1 MAGTLE
7 SLEIEVK
14 HNSSKASDSIYEVTE
29 SIRQLGK
36 VLGDV
41 LPQVKSFAGSMKDI
55 GKVKSSSG
63 WGEKQQSKLETP
75 DVSGMQSL
83 LDSLDGSDVDRV
95 SQVLSTMYGDLENLV
110 HVFGDIGRAAREGF
124 SILGSVITPVVN
136 AIKTATSAV
145 IRFAG
150 SLARIAA
157 NGVKTAIKGVASSVN
172 GLREKLN
179 KSAPALSNF
188 LSSLKRIAFYR
199 FIRTIIKSIT
209 EAFKEGLKNAYEFSE
224 GIAGESHRFAVAMD
238 SMKTASSS
246 MKNQLGAAFIGLL
259 TAIAPIINTIIS
271 LITKLANAISQIF
284 AAFTGGTYLKAAEVP
299 QKWGEAAG
307 GAAKAAKEWKN
318 QLMGFDEINK
328 LEAPSDG
335 GGGGSGGV
343 DPMSMFEDS
352 PINEKIKAFVDDFKA
367 AISAGDWQGA
377 GELLGNKIN
386 ELLPTKEQWEEWG
399 SKLGYGLNGAI
410 QTFYYMLKTIDFTA
424 IGQGI
429 ASFINGALEEID
441 FEILGRTLVRKV
453 TAALDF
459 LLGFLGTLDWGLI
472 GNSIFNFLIGALSEA
487 NEWLAS
493 KDWEQIGINLFNK
506 FKELI
511 ESINFEE
518 LARAFFT
525 FLGLAFGAIVQILDE
540 FFESAW
546 QSIKD
551 YFKGKM
557 EETGGDAWEGFKKG
571 ISDAIKDV
579 SSWVQTNMIDP
590 FVKAVKTSLG
600 IHSPSTVFEA
610 IGKDVVAGFKS
621 GFDQKWKEFRST
633 VDGMIN
639 TFVTFVRNAVSQIGE
654 MLNGIG
660 SGIGGRLSGFLGG
673 IGLPKFASGG
683 FPEDGLFFAN
693 HGEMVGQFSNGK
705 TAVANNQEIV
715 EGIKQGV
722 IEAMLTVGSSQGGGK
737 QTEFVFNLNG
747 REFAR
752 AIYNDQNAVQREH
765 GVSYL
770 ASS

>member
-1 MAGTLE
+1 MADTLE

-14 HNSSKASDSIYEVTE
+14 HSSANAANDIYEVTE

-55 GKVKSSSG
+55 GKAKSSSG

-83 LDSLDGSDVDRV
+83 LDSLDGSDVDRA
-95 SQVLSTMYGDLENLV
+95 SQVLATMYGDLENLV

-150 SLARIAA
+150 SLARITA
-157 NGVKTAIKGVASSVN
+157 NGVKTAIKGIASSVN

-199 FIRTIIKSIT
+199 FIRAVIKSIT
-209 EAFKEGLKNAYEFSE
+209 EAFKEGLKNAYEFSK

-271 LITKLANAISQIF
+271 LVTRLANAISQIF
-284 AAFTGGTYLKAAEVP
+284 AAFTGSTYLKAAEVP
-299 QKWGEAAG
+299 QQWGEAAG

-328 LEAPSDG
+328 LEAPGDTG
-335 GGGGSGGV
+335 GGGGGGV
-343 DPMSMFEDS
+343 SPMSMFEDAQ
-352 PINEKIKAFVDDFKA
+352 INEKIKEFVENLKA
-367 AISAGDWQGA
+367 AIAAGDWQGA
-377 GELLGNKIN
+377 GELIGNKIN
-386 ELLPTKEQWEEWG
+386 ELLPTPEQWKAWG
-399 SKLGYGLNGAI
+399 AKLGYGLNGAI
-410 QTFYYMLKTIDFTA
+410 QTLYYTLKTIDFTA

-429 ASFINGALEEID
+429 ANFLNGALEEID
-441 FEILGRTLVRKV
+441 FTVLGRLLVRKI
-453 TAALDF
+453 TLALDF
-459 LLGFLGTLDWGLI
+459 LLGFLGTLDWGLV
-472 GNSIFNFLIGALSEA
+472 GKSIFDFLMGALSEA

-511 ESINFEE
+511 ENINFEE

-546 QSIKD
+546 QSVKD
-551 YFKGKM
+551 YFNQKM
-557 EETGGDAWEGFKKG
+557 EEAGGDAWEGFKKG
-571 ISDAIKDV
+571 IVDAIKGIG
-579 SSWVQTNMIDP
+579 SWAKANMVDP
-590 FVKAVKTSLG
+590 FLEAVKRPLG
-600 IHSPSTVFEA
+600 IASPSTVFEE
-610 IGKDVVAGFKS
+610 IGRNVVEGLKQGFTDSWS
-621 GFDQKWKEFRST
+621 GFRTT
-633 VDGMIN
+633 VDTMIN
-639 TFVTFVRNAVSQIGE
+639 NFVSFVQNAVSS
-654 MLNGIG
+654 IG
-660 SGIGGRLSGFLGG
+660 SLLGGLGGSTIGGSIGASIRGYASGGYPEAGQLFIANEGTAPEMVGTIGGR
-673 IGLPKFASGG
+673 
-683 FPEDGLFFAN
+683 
-693 HGEMVGQFSNGK
+693 
-705 TAVANNQEIV
+705 TAVATNADIV
-715 EGIKQGV
+715 AAIEGGV
-722 IEAMLTVGSSQGGGK
+722 YRAMNAAMGSGGSK

-752 AIYNDQNAVQREH
+752 AIYNDQNAVHREH